1 MCDVCKERGMEA
13 DMNEPLDDDGKP
25 FFDPWVP
32 DIFGDDFGQ
41 GKEYDTET
49 PPAEGSRYNLRK
61 TPSRTLEK

>member
-1 MCDVCKERGMEA
+1 
-13 DMNEPLDDDGKP
+13 MNEPLDDDGKP